1 MVMAKKLVL
10 VTMVL
15 MLCACIQQAFA
26 MGELIVV
33 TKQTQAKLGLKFTL
47 VAERVDKEAV
57 LVQME
62 VPREGKL
69 KTLRSVSMTIGQG
82 SGSPMLHAALH
93 TTPGKNGSWS
103 ATFQLSPELADKCSV
118 DLVVPNVGGVEYVVY
133 AVQLKGYVTDRK

>member
-1 MVMAKKLVL
+1 MVKKIALI
-10 VTMVL
+10 TTIL

-69 KTLRSVSMTIGQG
+69 KTLRSVSMRIG
-82 SGSPMLHAALH
+82 SGRPIVAATLQ
-93 TTPGKNGSWS
+93 TTPGKNGSWVVS
-103 ATFQLSPELADKCSV
+103 FQVSPEMADKCSV
-118 DLVVPNVGGVEYVVY
+118 DLIVPSEGGGMEYLVY
-133 AVQLKGYVTDRK
+133 AVEIKGYVTARK